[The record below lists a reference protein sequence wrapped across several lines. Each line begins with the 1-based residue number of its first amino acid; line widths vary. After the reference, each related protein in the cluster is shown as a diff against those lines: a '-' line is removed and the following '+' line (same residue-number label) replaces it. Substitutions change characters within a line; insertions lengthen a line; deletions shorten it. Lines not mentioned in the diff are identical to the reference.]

1 MTVIPEACAEEAV
14 PSPQEVYDILI
25 AFREKDGYTE
35 GTAWTNETH
44 PNYKWNGGTA
54 GGIASI
60 GAGCVAFAYEL
71 SDAAFGNLPARMYSS
86 VKLPEV
92 KPGDILRVNGG
103 AHTVIVLQ
111 VNDAGVVVAEGNLSG
126 KVHWGRGMSKA
137 EVEAASHYI
146 TRYPE
151 GYIPPDD
158 PSAGEPVGT
167 GTVGGL
173 AWTLAKT
180 GTLTISGNG
189 VMPDISSGEAWS
201 DYASQ
206 ILQIVIQNGVT
217 SIGTGAF
224 QGSAAIGAE
233 IPASVKTIGGSAF
246 RNCSNLASV
255 KIPEGVESIGENA
268 FRGCGKLES
277 ITLPASVGSVGSAAF
292 MECRELTQAAFA
304 SGSKKVEMRDNVFAR
319 CYNLAKVT
327 LPSRINRVGAGMFM
341 DCLLLSQV
349 VVSQGAESIG
359 ESAFA
364 SCGALRSVTIPDSVT
379 QIEIAAFASCP
390 SLTDIYFGGSEAQWQ
405 SITKLGDSNT
415 ALANKTI
422 HYNSAIPE
430 PGPGAD
436 PDPDPDPDPGPEP
449 GPDPDPGPE
458 PGPDPDP
465 GPEPGPDPDPGPGH
479 THAWDGGAVT
489 TPAGCTS
496 SGVRTYTCF
505 VCGDTRTEDIPA
517 QGHDLAQD
525 ASGDYYCRNELDAN
539 GVPALVVSAA
549 VKEGYVA
556 VTLDKKV
563 TAGIP
568 CQTEEAARQYA
579 SQIVEN
585 ALLPVGGLLQ
595 YEVHTVSYTPPTRM
609 VDGEYAYQVTIQPA
623 GRAAAGGLTTE
634 PLYIVLPATG
644 GTDPDPDPM
653 PTPPPNTNPE
663 PAPDTG
669 REETYLISI
678 PQFSGGKVVSS
689 PRYAAQGGRVTLTVY
704 PEEGYTL
711 SELTVTSAQGRDV
724 SLRELEDGRF
734 SFTMPGGRV
743 EVNAVFEASDTGDG
757 EAGPGLGTPD
767 AGLEPLPLP
776 FTDVSPAAWYYGSVD
791 YVWKHSLMS
800 GVSDT
805 KFAPGETTSRAM
817 IWTILARMHEVDTD
831 AAPGGVWYEK
841 GMAWAVEQ
849 GVTDGTDPMG
859 SVTREQLAAM
869 LWRDAGSP
877 SGDGSL
883 DGFSD
888 AASVSGYAA
897 AAVRWAVGRGIL
909 QGTGGR
915 LEPNGTASRAEV
927 AAMVMRYTSGA

>member
-436 PDPDPDPDPGPEP
+436 PDPD
-449 GPDPDPGPE
+449 PDPDPGPE

>member
-1 MTVIPEACAEEAV
+1 MKKRVLSIVLALCLCMTVIPEACAEEAV

-436 PDPDPDPDPGPEP
+436 PDPD
-449 GPDPDPGPE
+449 
-458 PGPDPDP
+458 PDPDP

>member
-1 MTVIPEACAEEAV
+1 MKKRVLSIVLALCLCMTVIPEVRAEEAV
-14 PSPQEVYDILI
+14 PSPQEVYEILI
-25 AFREKDGYTE
+25 AFRDRDGYKE
-35 GTAWTNETH
+35 GTVWTNETH

-54 GGIASI
+54 GGIANI
-60 GAGCVAFAYEL
+60 GAGCVAFAYQL

-86 VKLPEV
+86 VKLSEV
-92 KPGDILRVNGG
+92 KPGDILRVNND

-111 VNDAGVVVAEGNLSG
+111 VNNAGVVVAEGNVNG
-126 KVHWGRGMSKA
+126 KVHWGRGMSA
-137 EVEAASHYI
+137 DEVEAASHYI

-151 GYIPPDD
+151 GYVPPDD
-158 PSAGEPVGT
+158 PSAGEPLGT
-167 GTVGGL
+167 GTVDGL
-173 AWTLAKT
+173 TWTLAKT

-189 VMPDISSGEAWS
+189 AMPDISSGEAWS
-201 DYASQ
+201 AYASQ

-255 KIPEGVESIGENA
+255 KIPEGVESIGDNA
-268 FRGCGKLES
+268 FRGCGQLRS
-277 ITLPASVGSVGSAAF
+277 ITIPASVGSVGSAAF
-292 MECRELTQAAFA
+292 MECQELTQAVFA
-304 SGSKKVEMRDNVFAR
+304 SGSKTVAMGDNLFTK
-319 CYNLAKVT
+319 CYKLAKVT
-327 LPSRINRVGAGMFM
+327 LPSRIDRVGAGMFM
-341 DCLLLSQV
+341 NCLLLSQV
-349 VVSQGAESIG
+349 VISQGAESIG

-364 SCGALRSVTIPDSVT
+364 SCGVLQSVTIPDSVT
-379 QIEIAAFASCP
+379 RIETAAFASCLR
-390 SLTDIYFGGSEAQWQ
+390 LTDIYFGGTETQWQ

-415 ALANKTI
+415 TLASKTI
-422 HYNSAIPE
+422 HYNSAIP
-430 PGPGAD
+430 
-436 PDPDPDPDPGPEP
+436 DPDPGT
-449 GPDPDPGPE
+449 D
-458 PGPDPDP
+458 PDPDP

-496 SGVRTYTCF
+496 SGVRTYTCS

-517 QGHDLAQD
+517 QGHDFVQD
-525 ASGDYYCRNELDAN
+525 AYGDYYCRNELDAN
-539 GVPALVVSAA
+539 NVPTLVVSAA
-549 VKEGYVA
+549 VKEGYEA
-556 VTLDKKV
+556 VTLEEKV
-563 TAGIP
+563 TADAA

-579 SQIVEN
+579 SQIVED
-585 ALLPVGGLLQ
+585 ALLSVGGPLQ
-595 YEVHTVSYTPPTRM
+595 YEVHTVSYTPPTQT
-609 VDGEYAYQVTIQPA
+609 VDGEYVYQVTIQPA

-644 GTDPDPDPM
+644 GTEPDPDPA
-653 PTPPPNTNPE
+653 PTPPPVTRPE

-689 PRYAAQGGRVTLTVY
+689 PRYAAKGGRVTLTVY

-757 EAGPGLGTPD
+757 EAEPGPGPGTPD

-776 FTDVSPAAWYYGSVD
+776 FMDVAPAAWYYGSVD

-817 IWTILARMHEVDTD
+817 IWTILARMHAVNTD

-927 AAMVMRYTSGA
+927 AAMVMRYTSGT

>member
-25 AFREKDGYTE
+25 AFREKDGYME

-246 RNCSNLASV
+246 RNCSDLASV
-255 KIPEGVESIGENA
+255 KISEGVESIGENA

-436 PDPDPDPDPGPEP
+436 PDPD
-449 GPDPDPGPE
+449 PDPDPGPE

-831 AAPGGVWYEK
+831 ASPGGVWYEK
-841 GMAWAVEQ
+841 GMAWAVAQ
-849 GVTDGTDPMG
+849 GVTDGTDPTG
-859 SVTREQLAAM
+859 SITREQLAAM

-877 SGDGSL
+877 SAGGSL
-883 DGFSD
+883 EGFSD
-888 AASVSGYAA
+888 AASVSGYAS
-897 AAVRWAVGRGIL
+897 AAVQWAVGRGIL
-909 QGTGGR
+909 RGNGGR

>member
-436 PDPDPDPDPGPEP
+436 PDPD
-449 GPDPDPGPE
+449 
-458 PGPDPDP
+458 PDPDP

>member
-1 MTVIPEACAEEAV
+1 MKKRVLSIVLALCLCMTVIPEVRAEEAV
-14 PSPQEVYDILI
+14 PSPQEVYEILI
-25 AFREKDGYTE
+25 AFRDRDGYKE
-35 GTAWTNETH
+35 GTVWTNETH

-54 GGIASI
+54 GGIANI
-60 GAGCVAFAYEL
+60 GAGCVAFAYQL

-86 VKLPEV
+86 VKLSEV

-151 GYIPPDD
+151 GYVPPDD
-158 PSAGEPVGT
+158 PSAGEPLGT
-167 GTVGGL
+167 GTVDGL
-173 AWTLAKT
+173 TWMLAKT

-189 VMPDISSGEAWS
+189 AMPDISSGEAWS
-201 DYASQ
+201 AYASQ

-255 KIPEGVESIGENA
+255 KISEGVESIGENA
-268 FRGCGKLES
+268 FRGCGQLQS
-277 ITLPASVGSVGSAAF
+277 ITIPASVGSVGSAAF
-292 MECRELTQAAFA
+292 MECQELTQAVFA
-304 SGSKKVEMRDNVFAR
+304 SGSKTVAMGDNLFTK
-319 CYNLAKVT
+319 CYKLAKVT
-327 LPSRINRVGAGMFM
+327 LPSRIDRVGAGMFM
-341 DCLLLSQV
+341 NCLLLSQV
-349 VVSQGAESIG
+349 VISQGAESIG

-364 SCGALRSVTIPDSVT
+364 SCGVLQSVTIPDSVT
-379 QIEIAAFASCP
+379 RIETAAFASCLR
-390 SLTDIYFGGSEAQWQ
+390 LTDIYFGGSETQWQ
-405 SITKLGDSNT
+405 IITKLGDSNT
-415 ALANKTI
+415 TLASKTI
-422 HYNSAIPE
+422 HYNSAIP
-430 PGPGAD
+430 D
-436 PDPDPDPDPGPEP
+436 PDPGTDPDPDPGPEP
-449 GPDPDPGPE
+449 GPDPDPGP
-458 PGPDPDP
+458 G
-465 GPEPGPDPDPGPGH
+465 PGPGH
-479 THAWDGGAVT
+479 THAWDSGAVT

-496 SGVRTYTCF
+496 SGVRTYTCS

-517 QGHDLAQD
+517 QGHDFVQD
-525 ASGDYYCRNELDAN
+525 ASGDYHCRNELNAS
-539 GVPALVVSAA
+539 GVPTLVVSAA
-549 VKEGYVA
+549 VKEGYEA
-556 VTLDKKV
+556 VTFEEKV
-563 TAGIP
+563 TASTA
-568 CQTEEAARQYA
+568 CQTEESARQYA
-579 SQIVEN
+579 SKIVEN
-585 ALLPVGGLLQ
+585 ALLSISGSLQ
-595 YEVHTVSYTPPTRM
+595 YEVHTVSYTPPTRT
-609 VDGEYAYQVTIQPA
+609 VDGEYVYQVTIQPA

-644 GTDPDPDPM
+644 GTEPDPDPT
-653 PTPPPNTNPE
+653 PTPPPAARPE

-669 REETYLISI
+669 GEETYLISI

-711 SELTVTSAQGRDV
+711 SGLTVASAQGRDV

-757 EAGPGLGTPD
+757 EAGPGPGASDT
-767 AGLEPLPLP
+767 GLDPLP
-776 FTDVSPAAWYYGSVD
+776 FMDVAPAAWYYGSVD

-817 IWTILARMHEVDTD
+817 IWTILARMHAVNTD

>member
-1 MTVIPEACAEEAV
+1 MKKRVLSIVLALCLCMTVIPEVRAEEAV

-25 AFREKDGYTE
+25 AFRDRDGYKE
-35 GTAWTNETH
+35 GTVWTNETH
-44 PNYKWNGGTA
+44 PNYKWHGGTA
-54 GGIASI
+54 GGIANI
-60 GAGCVAFAYEL
+60 GAGCVAFAYQL

-86 VKLPEV
+86 VKLSEV
-92 KPGDILRVNGG
+92 KPGDILRVNNG

-111 VNDAGVVVAEGNLSG
+111 VNNAGVVVAEGNVNG
-126 KVHWGRGMSKA
+126 KVHWGRGMSA
-137 EVEAASHYI
+137 DEVEAASHYI

-151 GYIPPDD
+151 GYVPPDD
-158 PSAGEPVGT
+158 PSAGEPLGT
-167 GTVGGL
+167 GTVDGL
-173 AWTLAKT
+173 TWTLAKT

-189 VMPDISSGEAWS
+189 AMPDISSGEAWS
-201 DYASQ
+201 AYASQ

-224 QGSAAIGAE
+224 QGSAAIGVE

-246 RNCSNLASV
+246 QNCSDLASV
-255 KIPEGVESIGENA
+255 KISEGVESIGDNA
-268 FRGCGKLES
+268 FRGCGQLRS
-277 ITLPASVGSVGSAAF
+277 ITIPASVGSVGSAAF
-292 MECRELTQAAFA
+292 MECQELTQAVFA
-304 SGSKKVEMRDNVFAR
+304 SGSKTVAMGDNLFTK
-319 CYNLAKVT
+319 CYKLAKVT
-327 LPSRINRVGAGMFM
+327 LPSRIDRIGAGMFM
-341 DCLLLSQV
+341 NCLLLSQV
-349 VVSQGAESIG
+349 VISQGAESIG

-364 SCGALRSVTIPDSVT
+364 SCGVLQSVTIPDSVT
-379 QIEIAAFASCP
+379 RIETAAFASCLR
-390 SLTDIYFGGSEAQWQ
+390 LTDIYFGGSETQWQ

-415 ALANKTI
+415 TLASKTI

-430 PGPGAD
+430 PGPGT
-436 PDPDPDPDPGPEP
+436 DPDPDPDPGPEP
-449 GPDPDPGPE
+449 S
-458 PGPDPDP
+458 
-465 GPEPGPDPDPGPGH
+465 PDPDPGPGH

-496 SGVRTYTCF
+496 SGVRTYTCS

-556 VTLDKKV
+556 VTFDKKV

-579 SQIVEN
+579 SQIVED
-585 ALLPVGGLLQ
+585 ALLSVGGPLQ
-595 YEVHTVSYTPPTRM
+595 YEVHTVSYTPPTRT
-609 VDGEYAYQVTIQPA
+609 VDGEYVYQVTIQPA

-644 GTDPDPDPM
+644 GTEPDPDPT
-653 PTPPPNTNPE
+653 PTPPPAARPE

-669 REETYLISI
+669 GEETYLISI

-689 PRYAAQGGRVTLTVY
+689 PRYAAKGGRVTLTVY

-757 EAGPGLGTPD
+757 EAEPGPGPGTPD
-767 AGLEPLPLP
+767 AGLEPLP
-776 FTDVSPAAWYYGSVD
+776 FTDVAPATWYYGSVD

-841 GMAWAVEQ
+841 GMAWAVAQ
-849 GVTDGTDPMG
+849 GVTDGTDPTG
-859 SVTREQLAAM
+859 SITREQLAAM

-877 SGDGSL
+877 SAGGSL
-883 DGFSD
+883 EGFSD
-888 AASVSGYAA
+888 AASVSGYAS
-897 AAVRWAVGRGIL
+897 AAVQWAVGRGIL
-909 QGTGGR
+909 RGNGGR